1 MRTGENV
8 QGTGTHE
15 LPFEDVLDELLLVD
29 TLNEAAHLISMSSIF
44 KMNKLE
50 SHT

>member
-1 MRTGENV
+1 MRMGENI
-8 QGTGTHE
+8 QGTGMRK

-44 KMNKLE
+44 EMNKLE